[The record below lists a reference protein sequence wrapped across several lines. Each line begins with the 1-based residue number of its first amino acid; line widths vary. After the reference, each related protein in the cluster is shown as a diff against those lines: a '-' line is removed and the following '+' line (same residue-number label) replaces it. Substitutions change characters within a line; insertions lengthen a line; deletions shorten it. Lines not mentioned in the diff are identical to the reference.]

1 MWKCNMFYIKNRD
14 VVYCTHVNSPEMEY
28 CIRCGF
34 NRCLDI
40 PWALQLKGQDRI
52 YQCNICRRHGVL
64 NEHHEHQIC
73 HHCSG
78 PLGFKGYVWNCWKC
92 DYNNPIVLRKCTECD
107 TSREMTFVKREFM
120 WKCDLCHYIN
130 PFTSEDCYQCKHM
143 PTWELEFK
151 AVVPQIRFCN
161 FERNV
166 TNDTCPICFLHFD
179 STKYVA
185 NLPCGHAVCKECLQM
200 WIDQL
205 DKPFWDDDPTCPYCK
220 QSFELDWFVIILF
233 GEYL

>member
-1 MWKCNMFYIKNRD
+1 MSMWKCNMFYIKNRD

-40 PWALQLKGQDRI
+40 PWALQLKVQDRI

-64 NEHHEHQIC
+64 NEHLIC

-78 PLGFKGYVWNCWKC
+78 PHGFKGYVWNCWKC

-120 WKCDLCHYIN
+120 WKCDLCHYLN
-130 PFTSEDCYQCKHM
+130 PFTSEDCYQCKHPIALAYLPLLNPPSM
-143 PTWELEFK
+143 LIQPINQLTKLLPFLFIK
-151 AVVPQIRFCN
+151 TLQQPLLIIIRN
-161 FERNV
+161 WHH
-166 TNDTCPICFLHFD
+166 L
-179 STKYVA
+179 
-185 NLPCGHAVCKECLQM
+185 
-200 WIDQL
+200 
-205 DKPFWDDDPTCPYCK
+205 
-220 QSFELDWFVIILF
+220 IINR
-233 GEYL
+233 